1 MSPVKVFGHPMLTNV
16 ARVMLFL
23 EEVGAE
29 YELVPID
36 FVAGEHKR
44 SQHVQLN
51 VSRRQFVD
59 RSPYQ
64 VQVMIFDRDATCFSS
79 LQPFAKMPGFQDGDL
94 VLFESRAI
102 AKYILRKYGGTAGLD
117 LLGENS
123 GIEELAVVDMWT
135 EVEAQQYYPA
145 ISPVVFECIIIPF
158 IIPGGGATPNRS
170 VVDESLE
177 RLRGVLG
184 IYEARLEKSSYLA
197 GDSISFADLNHIPFT
212 FYFMTT
218 PYAKVFDEYPKV
230 KAWWEML
237 MARPAV
243 QRVCKHMP
251 TEFKL
256 GAQY

>member
-1 MSPVKVFGHPMLTNV
+1 MSPMKVFGHPMLTNV

-29 YELVPID
+29 YELVPVD
-36 FVAGEHKR
+36 YLAGEHKR
-44 SQHVQLN
+44 PQHLQLN
-51 VSRRQFVD
+51 
-59 RSPYQ
+59 
-64 VQVMIFDRDATCFSS
+64 
-79 LQPFAKMPGFQDGDL
+79 PFGLMPGFQDGDL

-102 AKYILRKYGGTAGLD
+102 AKYVIRKYGTADLD

-123 GIEELAVVDMWT
+123 GIVESAMVDVWT

-145 ISPVVFECIIIPF
+145 IAPAVFECIINPSIMRTAP
-158 IIPGGGATPNRS
+158 TNQT

-184 IYEARLEKSSYLA
+184 IYEARLEKSRYLA
-197 GDSISFADLNHIPFT
+197 GDNVSFADLNHIPFT

-218 PYAKVFDEYPKV
+218 PYASLFDEYPKV
-230 KAWWEML
+230 KAWWESL

-243 QRVCKHMP
+243 QRVCKNMP
-251 TEFKL
+251 TKF
-256 GAQY
+256 

>member
-16 ARVMLFL
+16 ARVLLFL
-23 EEVGAE
+23 EEVGVE
-29 YELVPID
+29 YELVPVD
-36 FVAGEHKR
+36 FRAGEHKR
-44 SQHVQLN
+44 PQHVQLN
-51 VSRRQFVD
+51 
-59 RSPYQ
+59 
-64 VQVMIFDRDATCFSS
+64 
-79 LQPFAKMPGFQDGDL
+79 PFAKMPGFQDGDL

-102 AKYILRKYGGTAGLD
+102 AKYCLRKYGGTAGLD

-123 GIEELAVVDMWT
+123 GIEELAMVDVWT

-145 ISPVVFECIIIPF
+145 ISPVVFECIINPF
-158 IIPGGGATPNRS
+158 IMPTGVPTNQT

-184 IYEARLEKSSYLA
+184 VYEARLEKSTYLA

-218 PYAKVFDEYPKV
+218 PYASVFDEYPKV
-230 KAWWEML
+230 KAWWERL

-243 QRVCKHMP
+243 QRVCKNMP
-251 TEFKL
+251 TTPL
-256 GAQY
+256 GWTGN

>member
-16 ARVMLFL
+16 ARVLLFL

-29 YELVPID
+29 YELVPVD

-44 SQHVQLN
+44 PQHVQLN
-51 VSRRQFVD
+51 
-59 RSPYQ
+59 
-64 VQVMIFDRDATCFSS
+64 
-79 LQPFAKMPGFQDGDL
+79 PFAKMPGFQDGDL

-102 AKYILRKYGGTAGLD
+102 AKYILHKYGGTAGLD

-123 GIEELAVVDMWT
+123 GIEELAMVDVWT

-145 ISPVVFECIIIPF
+145 ISPV
-158 IIPGGGATPNRS
+158 T

-184 IYEARLEKSSYLA
+184 IYEARLEKSRYLA

-256 GAQY
+256 RAQY